1 MIGSIIKQIYRMRK
15 VQMELKN
22 VKGKRYKF
30 YGETGTEWDNVLTLN
45 GTVPALNPADALG
58 RALALGSNLGMR
70 LPVVLGS
77 NKIKRSY

>member
-1 MIGSIIKQIYRMRK
+1 MGRRAQ
-15 VQMELKN
+15 
-22 VKGKRYKF
+22 
-30 YGETGTEWDNVLTLN
+30 WDNVLTLN

-58 RALALGSNLGMR
+58 RALALGPNLGMR

>member
-30 YGETGTEWDNVLTLN
+30 YGETGTV
-45 GTVPALNPADALG
+45 G
-58 RALALGSNLGMR
+58 
-70 LPVVLGS
+70 
-77 NKIKRSY
+77 